1 MDFQIA
7 APAGLPINDPAT
19 MVARGAD
26 PLVAIPAGGHFFRR
40 ITGLVLQPIPGA
52 LIPTPE
58 LCPLSQVEVVLFPAV
73 SVEGPLSG

>member
-1 MDFQIA
+1 MDFQVA

-40 ITGLVLQPIPGA
+40 TEPWLSELSELSDTVGL
-52 LIPTPE
+52 
-58 LCPLSQVEVVLFPAV
+58 LSDYCRTTVGMAV
-73 SVEGPLSG
+73 GHCRTLSEW